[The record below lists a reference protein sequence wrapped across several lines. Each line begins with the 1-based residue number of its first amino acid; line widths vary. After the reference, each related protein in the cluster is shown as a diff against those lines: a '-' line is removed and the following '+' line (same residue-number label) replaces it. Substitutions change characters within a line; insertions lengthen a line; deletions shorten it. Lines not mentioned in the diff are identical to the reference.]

1 MMPFFRF
8 NKRLLTK
15 GFFLNIFKK
24 MLVLAAWVVVV
35 GSIIFLVLFIYYQQ
49 SLPDPEAIA
58 SRRVNESTK
67 IYDRT
72 GETLLY
78 DIHGEEKRTIIPW
91 DKIPQNLK
99 NAALVAEDSNFY
111 NHNGIDF
118 KGIARAFIK
127 NIEDFDLS
135 QGGPTIT
142 QQLVRN
148 ALLQLQENKFNHP
161 AEISDHV

>member
-1 MMPFFRF
+1 
-8 NKRLLTK
+8 
-15 GFFLNIFKK
+15 

-118 KGIARAFIK
+118 KGIARA
-127 NIEDFDLS
+127 
-135 QGGPTIT
+135 
-142 QQLVRN
+142 
-148 ALLQLQENKFNHP
+148 
-161 AEISDHV
+161 